1 MTMKHTGRAAAASG
15 IFMLAG
21 VEGEWL
27 LNPQADDG
35 TVTNMPVFGLLLL
48 LATIGFVLLL
58 LAVRGLRMQTPRTR
72 TTRAAS
78 LMSLVGAALM
88 VVFGL
93 VTLLSS
99 VLAGSPLET
108 AFLAFLV
115 GMLLLAVGPITW
127 ALALRGHSPAPG
139 VRPLLLVSGA
149 AAFAALAVEPDP
161 WHDLSL
167 GTMFLAWTI
176 LGVLLLRVSGPT
188 STRPEDARIHV

>member
-1 MTMKHTGRAAAASG
+1 MTMKQTGRAAAASG

-72 TTRAAS
+72 TTRVAS
-78 LMSLVGAALM
+78 LMSLVGAGLM
-88 VVFGL
+88 VTFGL
-93 VTLLSS
+93 TTLVSAILT
-99 VLAGSPLET
+99 GSPLEL

-139 VRPLLLVSGA
+139 AGQLLLLSGA
-149 AAFAALAVEPDP
+149 AAFAALAVEADP

-167 GTMFLAWTI
+167 GTMFLGWTI
-176 LGVLLLRVSGPT
+176 LGVLLLRVTAPISL
-188 STRPEDARIHV
+188 RPEGARIHV